1 MLPSMVPMQGQ
12 KDRERDREILNETTR
27 GRKTQRDRKSKIR
40 KRKPHIKRQKDR
52 YREIEIDTYR

>member
-12 KDRERDREILNETTR
+12 KDRERDREILKETTR
-27 GRKTQRDRKSKIR
+27 GRKTQRNR